1 MYCCSRARISAPADE
16 HVSGAADRHGTRRWL
31 TGLLMALLLVPV
43 LFEVRWNPQFAMPR
57 TVARADEVQ
66 ETRYQ
71 QCVTA
76 QVDEATRQALAAAD
90 NPDVQSLMIR
100 MRQKE
105 VLADC
110 RLQHPEHLVEVDQPL
125 RINLLDF
132 RWRF

>member
-1 MYCCSRARISAPADE
+1 M
-16 HVSGAADRHGTRRWL
+16 VTRRWPA
-31 TGLLMALLLVPV
+31 GLLVVVLLTPV
-43 LFEVRWNPQFAMPR
+43 LFEVQWNPQFAMPR

-66 ETRYQ
+66 EARYRK
-71 QCVTA
+71 CVTE

-105 VLADC
+105 VLEDC
-110 RLQHPEHLVEVDQPL
+110 RLQHPARVVDVDEPL
-125 RINLLDF
+125 RINLVDL